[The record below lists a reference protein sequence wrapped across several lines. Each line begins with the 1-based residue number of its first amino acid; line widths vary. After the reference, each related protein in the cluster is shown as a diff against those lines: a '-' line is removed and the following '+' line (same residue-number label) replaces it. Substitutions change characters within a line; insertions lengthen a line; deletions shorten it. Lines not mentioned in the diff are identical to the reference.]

1 MNTRLKNNI
10 AWFLL
15 PARTIFF
22 LVGQA
27 LIALILLIVSG
38 ISDWQASAVWW
49 PMAVAMADIFCLFLL
64 IRWYKKEGKNFY
76 LNFGFFENHSGKI
89 WV

>member
-1 MNTRLKNNI
+1 MNTQLKNNTV
-10 AWFLL
+10 WLLL

-49 PMAVAMADIFCLFLL
+49 PMAVALADIFCLFLL
-64 IRWYKKEGKNFY
+64 IR
-76 LNFGFFENHSGKI
+76 
-89 WV
+89 